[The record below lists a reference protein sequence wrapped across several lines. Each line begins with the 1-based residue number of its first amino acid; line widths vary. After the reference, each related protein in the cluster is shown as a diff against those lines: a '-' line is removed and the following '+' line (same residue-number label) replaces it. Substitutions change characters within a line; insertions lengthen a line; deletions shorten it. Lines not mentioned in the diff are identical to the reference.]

1 MTAECRVVIVVSSRS
16 FFFFPAEPRDGRG
29 KNEREGRRDR
39 LCGKK
44 ERSRLRFEIC
54 AWTNQ
59 GGQSRVPGGVEV

>member
-1 MTAECRVVIVVSSRS
+1 MVEVRTKEK
-16 FFFFPAEPRDGRG
+16 E
-29 KNEREGRRDR
+29 EGQRRTE

-44 ERSRLRFEIC
+44 ERSRLKFEIC